1 MTIDW
6 PSMAPRP
13 GSRRAI
19 IGFWLWAGSVILFV
33 VGVTLGIALEDALP
47 SQMGISASL
56 NFPFAAGFIAIP
68 VSTVGL
74 GFAIASLKKREPRR
88 RLAVATVVGWVLPIV
103 ALIVLRVIL
112 SATNA

>member
-1 MTIDW
+1 
-6 PSMAPRP
+6 
-13 GSRRAI
+13 
-19 IGFWLWAGSVILFV
+19 L
-33 VGVTLGIALEDALP
+33 
-47 SQMGISASL
+47 
-56 NFPFAAGFIAIP
+56 
-68 VSTVGL
+68 STVGL